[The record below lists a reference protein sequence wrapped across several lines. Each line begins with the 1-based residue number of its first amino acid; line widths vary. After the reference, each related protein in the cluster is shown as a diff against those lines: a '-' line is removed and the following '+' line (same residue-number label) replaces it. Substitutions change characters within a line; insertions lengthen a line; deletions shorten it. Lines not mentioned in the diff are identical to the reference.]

1 MLLKSI
7 GLDELPRNSLLLI
20 EEDLGGIKSTFL
32 QQLVLDFLRSGKKAM
47 YISTRRSTE
56 DILEEIEL
64 IGSKSGIEMNN
75 LMIQGDLRSKESF
88 LEICNSFSTK
98 KNGEHV
104 DICVVDTFSSLFME
118 ESLHILNTDMNL
130 LLKTGR
136 KFNVTFL
143 LASDMGVLQER
154 QERLLRSM
162 TDGII
167 QFRTDYLAGKVNRS
181 INVPKMRGFSPSDR
195 LIPFKI
201 KDGIISPDTRER
213 VG

>member
-32 QQLVLDFLRSGKKAM
+32 QQLVLDFLRSGKKAT
-47 YISTRRSTE
+47 YISTRRSAE
-56 DILEEIEL
+56 DILEEIGL
-64 IGSKSGIEMNN
+64 IGSKAGIEMNN
-75 LMIQGDLRSKESF
+75 LTIQGDLKNKESL
-88 LEICNSFSTK
+88 LEICNSFSTQ

-118 ESLHILNTDMNL
+118 ESLQSLNTDLNL
-130 LLKTGR
+130 LMKTGR
-136 KFNVTFL
+136 KLNITFL

-181 INVPKMRGFSPSDR
+181 INIPKMRGSSPTDR